1 MLIPQAPQY
10 AFHDTFNLN
19 LGYTCSSS
27 YGSKRDRASTSLS
40 DLEDDDNDNNT
51 DDYSTDIGYE
61 MEMKKV
67 RNNIFLDRQTICS
80 DLQKEIDPHSLD
92 QRGGHFYT
100 RESTT
105 QDNNSNNSCSDI
117 PNISSSN
124 TSSSEHR
131 ISSSSHT
138 TTTTLSSSSSC
149 GSSLRSDLSLSSR
162 PYKREIN
169 SNNSNFSEKQC
180 SSTHLNI
187 IHNAKHP
194 IKHLRIHSKMTSS
207 NNNSGSDSNSVNDR
221 SSSSSSAMDTN
232 VDSPITDGNDSA

>member
-1 MLIPQAPQY
+1 
-10 AFHDTFNLN
+10 
-19 LGYTCSSS
+19 
-27 YGSKRDRASTSLS
+27 
-40 DLEDDDNDNNT
+40 
-51 DDYSTDIGYE
+51 

-80 DLQKEIDPHSLD
+80 YLQRKNDPHSLSID

-100 RESTT
+100 CERTT
-105 QDNNSNNSCSDI
+105 QEQDNNNNSNNSCSDSSDI
-117 PNISSSN
+117 SNISSSN

-138 TTTTLSSSSSC
+138 TTTTLSSSSSSC

-169 SNNSNFSEKQC
+169 NNSNFIEKQC
-180 SSTHLNI
+180 SNSNTHLNI
-187 IHNAKHP
+187 IHNAKNST
-194 IKHLRIHSKMTSS
+194 KHLRIHSKMTSS
-207 NNNSGSDSNSVNDR
+207 NNNSGSGSDSNSVNDR
-221 SSSSSSAMDTN
+221 SSSSSSGMDTN